1 MCITGHRDQIVT
13 ASYRALLSRVIRI
26 PPLLIPDLNAR
37 CLLRTSQQ
45 KDVHAFVASGLGLD
59 EAPSFSWKLMA
70 AKARFTPDGGDT
82 NAFSERHPE

>member
-1 MCITGHRDQIVT
+1 MRD
-13 ASYRALLSRVIRI
+13 AYW
-26 PPLLIPDLNAR
+26 
-37 CLLRTSQQ
+37 TSQQ